1 MPPHARPTFPIE
13 ATPVPADPTRPR
25 PTRAVPGRG
34 CEADP
39 GPACGATAPPARPVP
54 AAGAASAAGGVSL
67 LEYRVRSCSRGRWS
81 DAGMGRTA
89 GRGQSGLGGS
99 VCSESGVW
107 CSGKCSWGL
116 KGEPVGGILVLGEL
130 KNIWL
135 CFSARK
141 RLLAAK
147 GRGWGC
153 RERRAAVGSGRG
165 AAFGSGVAP
174 DGGGSFF
181 LSLGSRFVFVPHG
194 SGMNSW
200 RLSRGF

>member
-1 MPPHARPTFPIE
+1 MPSRAMPPHARPTFPIE

-81 DAGMGRTA
+81 DAGMGRTV

-147 GRGWGC
+147 GRGWGAG
-153 RERRAAVGSGRG
+153 RAEPPSG
-165 AAFGSGVAP
+165 AAAELRLGRALRRTAGAHS
-174 DGGGSFF
+174 
-181 LSLGSRFVFVPHG
+181 SLVWALGLF
-194 SGMNSW
+194 
-200 RLSRGF
+200 